1 MNIWL
6 WVLAFF
12 LGFLFGFFVEALVC
26 AASRSEEENERLR
39 MHVLNH
45 YPRGKNE

>member
-12 LGFLFGFFVEALVC
+12 LGFLLGFFTAAMCC
-26 AASRSEEENERLR
+26 AAGRSEEENERLR
-39 MHVLNH
+39 AHILKN
-45 YPRGKNE
+45 YPGSKDE